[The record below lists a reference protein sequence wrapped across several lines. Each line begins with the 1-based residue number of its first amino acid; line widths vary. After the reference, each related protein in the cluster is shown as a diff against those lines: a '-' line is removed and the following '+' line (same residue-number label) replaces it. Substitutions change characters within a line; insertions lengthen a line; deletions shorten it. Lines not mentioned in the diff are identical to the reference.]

1 MKIYIVRHGET
12 ALNAEGVLQGRL
24 NEPLNQNGRELAEIT
39 GKAMKD
45 IHFDYCISSPLD
57 RAKETAEKMG
67 VRFLGEVPLHI
78 DIRTHADEGK
88 PIVEDKPESPQAAA
102 YMEIA
107 KKLV

>member
-1 MKIYIVRHGET
+1 MKVYIVRHGET

-57 RAKETAEKMG
+57 RAKETAEIIL
-67 VRFLGEVPLHI
+67 RESENDISYTI
-78 DIRTHADEGK
+78 DERIIEIGFDDMEGK
-88 PIVEDKPESPQAAA
+88 EE
-102 YMEIA
+102 A
-107 KKLV
+107 KA